1 MIDWNEVSAIA
12 TAFAAVFTAWMVFL
26 TRKTIN
32 QSQAAIKQTREQ
44 HMDNFRPV
52 CTLEPHR
59 DEHLDAY
66 KRNPIVTIARGEHD
80 LYEIVVN
87 ARLINVGNGPATD
100 IDLSIDFLPSGGEPL
115 TKNLGVV
122 LAAGNEMD
130 GIRIAFSRQIFNELR
145 LALSELPERQGEQ
158 LVARESWN
166 MTLTYKDIF
175 GRTFKTHHTRDAT
188 KPWTILSSG
197 S

>member
-32 QSQAAIKQTREQ
+32 QSQASIKQTREQ

-52 CTLEPHR
+52 CILEPHR
-59 DEHLDAY
+59 DEHLDAH
-66 KRNPIVTIARGEHD
+66 KRNPIVTITRGEHD
-80 LYEIVVN
+80 LYEIVLN

-100 IDLSIDFLPSGGEPL
+100 IVLSIDFLPSSGKPL

-122 LAAGNEMD
+122 LAAGKPMD
-130 GIRIAFSRQIFNELR
+130 VIRIPFSSETHK
-145 LALSELPERQGEQ
+145 ALYLGLTTLPEKLGVP
-158 LVARESWN
+158 LVAQESWSIV
-166 MTLTYKDIF
+166 LTYKDIF

-188 KPWTILSSG
+188 QPWTVLSSED
-197 S
+197 